1 MMEAQNT
8 TTTRPE
14 PTVPEIL
21 AARLR
26 DISDDELQLIGRTG
40 PEFAN
45 TFDNG
50 FDNAFDNAF
59 DNS

>member
-1 MMEAQNT
+1 MTNDQT
-8 TTTRPE
+8 TATTRPE
-14 PTVPEIL
+14 TTVSETL

-26 DISDDELQLIGRTG
+26 DLSEAELQLIGQSG
-40 PEFAN
+40 PAFAN